1 MLKEITCYCL
11 IDLIWIDFNNNCII
25 FFRFMR
31 ELVIKTISQEDVAAI
46 FKGRTNAIFDIVE
59 DSFKKYLAGDIIM
72 PDKISQI
79 FDEVSQNRINCMPAT
94 LIDEKVCGMKWV
106 SVFPSNASIGVQNVT
121 GVMLLSEL
129 ETGFPIA
136 VIDGTLSTKMRT
148 AGVGCTAAKYLA
160 PSKVKTLGMIGAGE
174 EARMHF
180 TLLKHMFPTIKEC
193 RISSLHSKSERVFVE
208 MFKDVV
214 PDVNFI
220 TCNNDS
226 HLCADGADI
235 IVTAISGQ
243 SPVLKAADITK
254 GSLYIHV
261 GGWEDE
267 YSVAQKADK
276 IVCDEWEVVKHRSQ
290 TLCRMY
296 KDGLLKDKDIYGN
309 LSELISGSK
318 VGRENDDEFIYFNS
332 VGLSYIDINF
342 ANYIFKEAKERGFG
356 QKVIMAKDCVVDYA
370 SLIS

>member
-1 MLKEITCYCL
+1 MSNI
-11 IDLIWIDFNNNCII
+11 
-25 FFRFMR
+25 
-31 ELVIKTISQEDVAAI
+31 VIKTISQEDVASI
-46 FKGRTNAIFDIVE
+46 FKGNANAIYGIIE
-59 DSFKKYLAGDIIM
+59 DSFKKYLAGGIIM

-79 FDEVSQNRINCMPAT
+79 FDETTQNRINCMPAT
-94 LIDEKVCGMKWV
+94 LIEEKICGMKWV
-106 SVFPSNASIGVQNVT
+106 SVFPSNAPKGVQNVT
-121 GVMLLSEL
+121 GIMLLSEL

-148 AGVGCTAAKYLA
+148 AAVGCTAAKYLA
-160 PSKVKTLGMIGAGE
+160 PSKVETIGIIGAGE

-180 TLLKHMFPTIKEC
+180 TLLKHLFPTIKEC
-193 RISSLHSKSERVFVE
+193 RISSLNIQIEQGFIDK
-208 MFKDVV
+208 FKNIV
-214 PDVNFI
+214 PDVKFV
-220 TCNNDS
+220 TCDNDS
-226 HLCADGADI
+226 HLCASGADI

-267 YSVAQKADK
+267 YGVAQKADK

-296 KDGLLKDKDIYGN
+296 LAGLLKDEDIYAN
-309 LSELISGSK
+309 LSELIAGTK

-342 ANYIFKEAKERGFG
+342 ANYIYQESVKRGLG
-356 QKVIMAKDCVVDYA
+356 NDVVLAESNSVDYA
-370 SLIS
+370 SLIF

>member
-1 MLKEITCYCL
+1 MSNI
-11 IDLIWIDFNNNCII
+11 
-25 FFRFMR
+25 
-31 ELVIKTISQEDVAAI
+31 VIKTISQEDVATI
-46 FKGRTNAIFDIVE
+46 FKGNADAIYGIIE
-59 DSFKKYLAGDIIM
+59 DSFKKYLADDIIM

-79 FDEVSQNRINCMPAT
+79 FDEASQNRINCMPAT
-94 LIDEKVCGMKWV
+94 LIDEKICGMKWV
-106 SVFPSNASIGVQNVT
+106 SVFPSNAPKSVQNVT
-121 GVMLLSEL
+121 GIMLLSEL

-148 AGVGCTAAKYLA
+148 AAVGCTAAKYLA
-160 PSKVKTLGMIGAGE
+160 PSKVETIGIIGAGE

-193 RISSLHSKSERVFVE
+193 RVSSLNTEIEQGFIDK
-208 MFKDVV
+208 FKGIV
-214 PDVNFI
+214 PDVKFV

-226 HLCADGADI
+226 HLCASGADI

-254 GSLYIHV
+254 GGLYIHV

-267 YSVAQKADK
+267 YGVAQKANK

-296 KDGLLKDKDIYGN
+296 KEGLLKDEDIHAN
-309 LSELISGSK
+309 LSELIAGTK

-342 ANYIFKEAKERGFG
+342 ANYIYEEAKKRGLG
-356 QKVIMAKDCVVDYA
+356 QDVVMAENNVVDYA
-370 SLIS
+370 SLI

>member
-1 MLKEITCYCL
+1 MSNI
-11 IDLIWIDFNNNCII
+11 
-25 FFRFMR
+25 
-31 ELVIKTISQEDVAAI
+31 VIKTISQEDVAAI
-46 FKGRTNAIFDIVE
+46 FKGNADAIYGIIE
-59 DSFKKYLAGDIIM
+59 NSFKKYLADDIIM

-79 FDEVSQNRINCMPAT
+79 FDEASQNRINCMPAT
-94 LIDEKVCGMKWV
+94 LIDEKICGMKWV
-106 SVFPSNASIGVQNVT
+106 SVFPSNAPKGVQNVT
-121 GVMLLSEL
+121 GIMLLSEL

-148 AGVGCTAAKYLA
+148 AAVGCTAAKYLA
-160 PSKVKTLGMIGAGE
+160 PSKVETIGIIGAGE

-193 RISSLHSKSERVFVE
+193 RVSSLNTEIEQGFIDK
-208 MFKDVV
+208 FKDIV
-214 PDVNFI
+214 PDVKFV

-226 HLCADGADI
+226 HLCASGADI

-254 GSLYIHV
+254 GGLYIHV

-267 YSVAQKADK
+267 YGVAQKANK

-296 KDGLLKDKDIYGN
+296 KAGLLKDEDIHAN
-309 LSELISGSK
+309 LSELIAGTK

-342 ANYIFKEAKERGFG
+342 ANYIYEEAKKRGLG
-356 QKVIMAKDCVVDYA
+356 QNVVMAENNVVDYA
-370 SLIS
+370 SLIR

>member
-1 MLKEITCYCL
+1 
-11 IDLIWIDFNNNCII
+11 
-25 FFRFMR
+25 
-31 ELVIKTISQEDVAAI
+31 
-46 FKGRTNAIFDIVE
+46 
-59 DSFKKYLAGDIIM
+59 
-72 PDKISQI
+72 
-79 FDEVSQNRINCMPAT
+79 
-94 LIDEKVCGMKWV
+94 MKWV
-106 SVFPSNASIGVQNVT
+106 SVFPSNAPKGVQNVT
-121 GVMLLSEL
+121 GIMLLSEL

-148 AGVGCTAAKYLA
+148 AAVGCTAAKYLA
-160 PSKVKTLGMIGAGE
+160 PSKVETIGIIGAGE

-180 TLLKHMFPTIKEC
+180 TLLKHMFQTIKEC
-193 RISSLHSKSERVFVE
+193 RVSSLNTEIEQGFIDK
-208 MFKDVV
+208 FKDIV
-214 PDVNFI
+214 PDVKFV

-226 HLCADGADI
+226 HLCATGADI

-254 GSLYIHV
+254 GGLYIHV

-267 YSVAQKADK
+267 YGVAQKANK

-296 KDGLLKDKDIYGN
+296 KEGLLKDEDIHAN
-309 LSELISGSK
+309 LSELIAGTK

-342 ANYIFKEAKERGFG
+342 ANYIYEEAKKRGLG
-356 QKVIMAKDCVVDYA
+356 QDVVMAENNVVDYA
-370 SLIS
+370 SLI

>member
-1 MLKEITCYCL
+1 MSNI
-11 IDLIWIDFNNNCII
+11 
-25 FFRFMR
+25 
-31 ELVIKTISQEDVAAI
+31 VIKTISQEDVAAI
-46 FKGRTNAIFDIVE
+46 FKGNADTIYGIIE
-59 DSFKKYLAGDIIM
+59 DSFKKYLADDIIM

-79 FDEVSQNRINCMPAT
+79 FDEASQNRINCMPAT
-94 LIDEKVCGMKWV
+94 LIDEKICGMKWV
-106 SVFPSNASIGVQNVT
+106 SVFPSNAPKGVQNVT
-121 GVMLLSEL
+121 GIMLLSEL

-148 AGVGCTAAKYLA
+148 AAVGCTAAKYLA
-160 PSKVKTLGMIGAGE
+160 PSKVETIGIIGAGE

-193 RISSLHSKSERVFVE
+193 RVSSLNTEIEQSFIDK
-208 MFKDVV
+208 FKDIV
-214 PDVNFI
+214 PDVKFV

-226 HLCADGADI
+226 HLCASGADI

-254 GSLYIHV
+254 GGLYIHV

-267 YSVAQKADK
+267 YGVAQKANK

-296 KDGLLKDKDIYGN
+296 KEGLLKDEDIHAN
-309 LSELISGSK
+309 LSELITGTK

-342 ANYIFKEAKERGFG
+342 VNYIYEEAKKRGLG
-356 QKVIMAKDCVVDYA
+356 QNVVMAENNVVDYE
-370 SLIS
+370 SLIL

>member
-1 MLKEITCYCL
+1 MSNI
-11 IDLIWIDFNNNCII
+11 
-25 FFRFMR
+25 
-31 ELVIKTISQEDVAAI
+31 VIKTISQEDVAAI
-46 FKGRTNAIFDIVE
+46 FKGNADAIYGIIE
-59 DSFKKYLAGDIIM
+59 DSFKKYLADDIIM

-79 FDEVSQNRINCMPAT
+79 FDEASQNRINCMPAT
-94 LIDEKVCGMKWV
+94 LIDEKICGMKWV
-106 SVFPSNASIGVQNVT
+106 SVFPSNAPKGVQNVT
-121 GVMLLSEL
+121 GIMLLSEL

-148 AGVGCTAAKYLA
+148 AAVGCTAAKYLA
-160 PSKVKTLGMIGAGE
+160 PSKVETIGIIGAGE

-193 RISSLHSKSERVFVE
+193 RVSSLNTEIEQGFIDK
-208 MFKDVV
+208 FKDIV
-214 PDVNFI
+214 PDVKFV

-226 HLCADGADI
+226 HLCASGADI

-254 GSLYIHV
+254 GGLYIHV

-267 YSVAQKADK
+267 YGVAQKANK
-276 IVCDEWEVVKHRSQ
+276 IICDEWEVVKHRSQ

-296 KDGLLKDKDIYGN
+296 KAGLLKDEDIHAN
-309 LSELISGSK
+309 LSELIAGTK
-318 VGRENDDEFIYFNS
+318 VGREKDDEFIYFNS

-342 ANYIFKEAKERGFG
+342 ANYIYEEAKKRGLG
-356 QKVIMAKDCVVDYA
+356 QNVVMAENNIVDYA
-370 SLIS
+370 SLI